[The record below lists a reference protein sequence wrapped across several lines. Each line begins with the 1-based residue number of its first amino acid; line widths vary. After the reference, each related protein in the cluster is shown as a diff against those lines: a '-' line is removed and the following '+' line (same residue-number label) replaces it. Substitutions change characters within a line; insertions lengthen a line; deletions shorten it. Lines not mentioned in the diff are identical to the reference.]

1 MILRTN
7 VLCVLLLMTA
17 LPAAAAEAP
26 AALGAVDAW
35 LAGTRTLESR
45 FVQTLVS
52 GALGTGLSES
62 GRLWIERPGRMR
74 WDYERPERKVAIV
87 LGERTVLYLEEE
99 RQWIRGRLGEESGLL
114 PALLAG
120 EKPLSALF
128 TASEAGSASKLRLRP
143 REANAGA
150 LEEIVLQVRP
160 DTGEIEGAEVLDSA
174 GNRTAYR
181 FEGWK
186 RNRKLPDGVFAL
198 EPPPGTEV
206 VEQP

>member
-1 MILRTN
+1 MILRTIS
-7 VLCVLLLMTA
+7 LAVLLFASARAGAADGPPA
-17 LPAAAAEAP
+17 LAAVE
-26 AALGAVDAW
+26 GW
-35 LAGTRTLESR
+35 LSGTRTLEGR
-45 FVQTLVS
+45 FTQTLVS

-62 GRLWIERPGRMR
+62 GRLFIDRPGRMR

-87 LGERTVLYLEEE
+87 LGDRTVLYLEEE
-99 RQWIRGRLGEESGLL
+99 RQWIRGRLGEESELL

-120 EKPLSALF
+120 DKPLSALF
-128 TASEAGSASKLRLRP
+128 LATDAGSATRLRLRP

-150 LEEIVLQVRP
+150 LEEIVLQIRP
-160 DTGEIEGAEVLDSA
+160 ESGEIDGAEVLDAA

-186 RNRKLPDGVFAL
+186 RNRRLPDGVFAL